1 MPSRVSTAPRTVPCN
16 CSAIATSPTSRSRS
30 IGVRSAGSASQAS
43 SSDSGARPRAAARKS
58 AVRVFWAAE
67 IQKSFFAVSSLTD
80 ATK

>member
-1 MPSRVSTAPRTVPCN
+1 M
-16 CSAIATSPTSRSRS
+16 
-30 IGVRSAGSASQAS
+30 GVRL
-43 SSDSGARPRAAARKS
+43 RAAARKR